1 MQKYDYVE
9 EEVEEYIVT
18 VVKGG
23 YPPKKTYKTLEEAE
37 IKAIQITAKTNNKTI
52 VCKLISKF
60 YLEKS

>member
-23 YPPKKTYKTLEEAE
+23 FAPKKIYKSLEEAE
-37 IKAIQITAKTNNKTI
+37 IRAIQVSARTKNKVI

-60 YLEKS
+60 YLE